1 MVRAC
6 GELQN
11 QIPRTPYFIGSVRKR
26 TVAAGMFILYIAV
39 WLCMDF

>member
-1 MVRAC
+1 MV
-6 GELQN
+6 GGWGYLQN
-11 QIPRTPYFIGSVRKR
+11 PRPRTPYFIGSVRKR